1 MMENAVNIRYLQQA
15 DHEAWLEL
23 FRQYIIFY
31 DVDPDT
37 IEFDIAWQRMMD
49 NNFPIFA
56 VGAFINNELSGIA
69 HFVIH
74 ASTWTSKPYFYM
86 EDLFTAEKSR
96 KLGIGGKLIDFIHS
110 VAQNNGGER
119 LYWVTKESN
128 KAAQA
133 LYDQKAQKSDFIQY
147 RIKIEA

>member
-1 MMENAVNIRYLQQA
+1 MENAVDIRYLQPS
-15 DHEAWLEL
+15 DHAAWLAI
-23 FRQYIIFY
+23 FRQYIVFY

-49 NNFPIFA
+49 SNFPIFA
-56 VGAFINNELSGIA
+56 VGAFINNELSGIG

-86 EDLFTAEKSR
+86 EDLFTLETSR

-110 VAQNNGGER
+110 VAKNNGGER

-128 KAAQA
+128 KTAQA

-147 RIKIEA
+147 RIKIED